1 MSVTVRKKR
10 VILNSDELMLA
21 RANITYAV
29 ENCPVE
35 GGIIDI
41 DGHLSSEGFYKA
53 LLEKLRAVQVKPV
66 NELEVSDEELNFLVA
81 TADYAAN
88 YCPVEGGIMTE
99 EGKFSS
105 KELIQALH
113 DKLESFQG
121 KT

>member
-1 MSVTVRKKR
+1 MSGTASRNR
-10 VILNSDELMLA
+10 VILSSDELMLA

-29 ENCPVE
+29 ENCPVD

-41 DGHLSSEGFYKA
+41 DGHLSSESFYKA
-53 LLEKLRAVQVKPV
+53 LLEKLKAVQVKPV
-66 NELEVSDEELNFLVA
+66 NELELSDEELNFLLA

-105 KELIQALH
+105 KELIEALH
-113 DKLESFQG
+113 DKLQSFLG

>member
-1 MSVTVRKKR
+1 MSVTVRKNR
-10 VILNSDELMLA
+10 VILSSDELMLA
-21 RANITYAV
+21 KANITYAI

-53 LLEKLRAVQVKPV
+53 LLEKLKAIQVKPV